1 MPAFITRLVLLA
13 SMLFAALP
21 ALAQD
26 AWEQARAP
34 GTHLLMRHALAPGT
48 GDPANFVLGDCAT
61 QRILSETG
69 RQQAR
74 RIGERLRANN
84 VAVDTVLT
92 SRWCRSVETADLL
105 SVGPVTPEPALDSF
119 FQNRQTAADQTA
131 ALTARLAALDSAGQK
146 AVLVTHQVNITALTD
161 IFPASGEI
169 VLIRL
174 GPDGQVRVAGRIRP
188 E

>member
-1 MPAFITRLVLLA
+1 MPTIFNRLVLCA
-13 SMLFAALP
+13 LFVLAALP
-21 ALAQD
+21 AFAQD
-26 AWEQARAP
+26 SWLQARAP

-48 GDPANFVLGDCAT
+48 GDPAGFALGDCAT
-61 QRILSETG
+61 QRNLSEAG
-69 RQQAR
+69 RRQAR
-74 RIGERLRANN
+74 QIGERLRSNG
-84 VAVDTVLT
+84 VAVDVVLT
-92 SRWCRSVETADLL
+92 SRWCRSSETAELL
-105 SVGPVTPEPALDSF
+105 GVGPVTHEPAIDSF

-131 ALTARLAALDSAGQK
+131 ALKARLAGLDAAGRK

-174 GPDGQVRVAGRIRP
+174 DPDGGIGVAGRIRP